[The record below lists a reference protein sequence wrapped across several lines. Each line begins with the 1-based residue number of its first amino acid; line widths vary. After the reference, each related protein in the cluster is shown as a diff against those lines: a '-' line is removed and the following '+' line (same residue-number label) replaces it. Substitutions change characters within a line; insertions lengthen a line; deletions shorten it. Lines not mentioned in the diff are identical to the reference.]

1 MNKPID
7 GLSPELLKPLFGS
20 MLKVWLGRVT
30 FDWPYDCDDRASW

>member
-7 GLSPELLKPLFGS
+7 GLSPELVKGCYGS

-30 FDWPYDCDDRASW
+30 FDWPYDHNDRDSW